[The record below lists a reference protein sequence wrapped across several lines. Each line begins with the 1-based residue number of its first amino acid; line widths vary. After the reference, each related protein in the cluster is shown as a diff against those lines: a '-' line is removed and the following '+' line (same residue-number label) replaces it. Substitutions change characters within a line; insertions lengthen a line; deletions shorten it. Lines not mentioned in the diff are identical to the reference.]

1 MDTFEWEDLVK
12 HYEIIS
18 STGANIQKFVNGRPN
33 VLVGNFQHV
42 EANRWTALEYVPTE
56 MSSEA
61 VIADFMHWDDCK
73 PCGTISLIW
82 DVKHVK
88 PAKHAMY
95 FGLDAYRADI
105 TEFGFDYLFDASTTI
120 LPVQKK
126 TDDMMKVL
134 SLYGGGFGGWA
145 FAVTHL
151 NAYHGIPTQH
161 IAVESNMEA
170 CISFAVQ
177 HDVPVLNGYYDIP
190 FKRFQGNFK
199 GCVIHGNAVST
210 QWMTPVAQ
218 WGPNV
223 VTISAPCPPWSQAS
237 KGKGLATPEGML
249 LPESILHAR
258 LFQPD
263 VICLETGHG
272 IQLTPPEKT
281 CHENHFHVWI
291 CNFLESMC

>member
-18 STGANIQKFVNGRPN
+18 STGANIQKVCQWTTQCVSWQLSTCRSQSLDSPGICSHWN
-33 VLVGNFQHV
+33 VLRGGLLQTSCIGMIANHV
-42 EANRWTALEYVPTE
+42 EPFPSFG
-56 MSSEA
+56 MSSMCNQPNMPCTL
-61 VIADFMHWDDCK
+61 DWMHIEQ
-73 PCGTISLIW
+73 ISLS
-82 DVKHVK
+82 
-88 PAKHAMY
+88 
-95 FGLDAYRADI
+95 LD
-105 TEFGFDYLFDASTTI
+105 LTI
-120 LPVQKK
+120 CLTHQPRFLPVQKK

-237 KGKGLATPEGML
+237 KGKGL
-249 LPESILHAR
+249 
-258 LFQPD
+258 
-263 VICLETGHG
+263 
-272 IQLTPPEKT
+272 
-281 CHENHFHVWI
+281 CH
-291 CNFLESMC
+291 S